1 MHNFKIDTTLP
12 FPFLKL
18 TELVTYTEVK
28 KPTGVAYL
36 LLVILKEAKDKKQK
50 IGDLLETF
58 GVPKVHHEI
67 FAEELRKLISDNI
80 LIVKNP
86 YTITYNINYFHVYTL
101 SDFEFTE
108 MGNKVFREEQ
118 IATGKEKSTKIDCYY
133 DVAAKQLSMKTDP
146 DLEVKMLYDNA
157 FDNSFVLSFECEKDV
172 ESFFN
177 LQKSSSF
184 NVKPAEVITDVELI
198 EKDCY
203 VGKYPVQFIID
214 NDELKIK
221 FENKG
226 IEEFFKKNYSID
238 IINKAISLKNKFKL
252 LKSNEVR
259 LSDLSSLN
267 IFEVML
273 PSEFNKLIKS
283 NHDLIIS
290 RKGYNFNSN
299 IINVTDEEVID
310 SISKYVD
317 FITIDNNKINAY
329 CPVTLLLNL
338 SNFGIIKL
346 PLVLLIKL
354 SFEEINEALEIYFN
368 KYEKFDIES
377 FTKLVKICSLTNS
390 KLKPIQEINK
400 YMGNDLLE
408 NIQILSSIKS
418 LISEKSYLKEKFDEI
433 LKQNYFNCLNTVNE
447 FSIETIL
454 KITNWVPSY
463 LNITD
468 IEVLNSIE
476 QQISTVNNKVKLF
489 ESLSKYFSSDLVVNY
504 VDPFND
510 IIEGTTSNNETL
522 ANISV
527 FDYSLNQ
534 LKIITGISNHIK
546 YGFDEDKIDKMK
558 FKETYLLAHDKLK
571 SIDIFRKT
579 NKSYFDEIDAFMRIF
594 SKINDNFNM
603 LDHALKNPTKITK
616 ELIDKKINSGDYQF
630 VIINLSTKLELILG
644 LNYGCEGNL
653 SDRLNQAR
661 KEKMIDKNI
670 IADLHLLREN
680 RNALVHPED
689 RKENFS
695 LDDLRRWNDLVFSL
709 EVQ

>member
-1 MHNFKIDTTLP
+1 MHSFKIETTLP

-28 KPTGVAYL
+28 KPTGVSYL

-50 IGDLLETF
+50 ISDLLEIF

-80 LIVKNP
+80 LIAKNP
-86 YTITYNINYFHVYTL
+86 YNINYFHMYAL
-101 SDFEFTE
+101 SNFEFTE
-108 MGNKVFREEQ
+108 MGEKVFREEQ

-184 NVKPAEVITDVELI
+184 KVKPAEVITSVELI
-198 EKDCY
+198 DKGCY
-203 VGKYPVQFIID
+203 VGKYPVQFVID
-214 NDELKIK
+214 NDELKVK
-221 FENKG
+221 FNHNG
-226 IEEFFKKNYSID
+226 IDDFFRKNYSIE

-252 LKSNEVR
+252 LKSKEVK
-259 LSDLSSLN
+259 LSNLSSLN
-267 IFEVML
+267 IYDAIL
-273 PSEFNKLIKS
+273 PSEFNKLVKN

-290 RKGYNFNSN
+290 RKDYNFNSN
-299 IINVTDEEVID
+299 LLNVTDEEVID
-310 SISKYVD
+310 NISKYVD

-338 SNFGIIKL
+338 SDFGVVKL
-346 PLVLLIKL
+346 PLVLVVKPT
-354 SFEEINEALEIYFN
+354 FEEINEALEFLFN
-368 KYEKFDIES
+368 KYVKFNPES
-377 FTKLVKICSLTNS
+377 FAQLVKICILTNN
-390 KLKPIQEINK
+390 KYKPIQEINK
-400 YMGNDLLE
+400 YMGNDLAE
-408 NIQILSSIKS
+408 NIQILTSVKV
-418 LISEKSYLKEKFDEI
+418 LISKNEYLKEEYVNL
-433 LKQNYFNCLNTVNE
+433 LKQNYYDYLNTVNE
-447 FSIETIL
+447 FSLETIL
-454 KITNWVPSY
+454 KITNWIPSY
-463 LNITD
+463 LNIGD
-468 IEVLNSIE
+468 LDVLNLIGQKISSI
-476 QQISTVNNKVKLF
+476 NNKVKLF
-489 ESLSKYFSSDLVVNY
+489 EILSRYFNSDLIINY
-504 VDPFND
+504 INPFND
-510 IIEGTTSNNETL
+510 IINGEISSNETL
-522 ANISV
+522 NNINV
-527 FDYSLNQ
+527 FNYSLKQ
-534 LKIITGISNHIK
+534 LKSITGISNFIK
-546 YGFDEDKIDKMK
+546 YSFDEEKIDKMK
-558 FKETYLLAHDKLK
+558 FKEIYLVAQDKIK
-571 SIDIFRKT
+571 SIAVFRKT
-579 NKSYFDEIDAFMRIF
+579 NKSYFDETDAFMRIF

-603 LDHALKNPTKITK
+603 LDHAVKNPTKITK

-630 VIINLSTKLELILG
+630 VLINLSTKLELILG

-695 LDDLRRWNDLVFSL
+695 SDDLRRWNDLVFSL

>member
-1 MHNFKIDTTLP
+1 MHNFKIETTLP

-28 KPTGVAYL
+28 KPTGVSYL

-50 IGDLLETF
+50 ISDLLEIF

-67 FAEELRKLISDNI
+67 FAEELRKLIADNI
-80 LIVKNP
+80 LIAKNP
-86 YTITYNINYFHVYTL
+86 YNINYFHMYAL
-101 SDFEFTE
+101 SNFEFTE
-108 MGNKVFREEQ
+108 MGEKVFREEQ

-157 FDNSFVLSFECEKDV
+157 FDNSFVLSFECEKNV

-184 NVKPAEVITDVELI
+184 KVKPAEVITSVELI
-198 EKDCY
+198 DKGCY
-203 VGKYPVQFIID
+203 VGKYPVQFVID
-214 NDELKIK
+214 NDELKVK
-221 FENKG
+221 FNHNG
-226 IEEFFKKNYSID
+226 IDDFFRKNYSIE

-252 LKSNEVR
+252 LKSNEIK
-259 LSDLSSLN
+259 LSNLSSLN
-267 IFEVML
+267 IYDAIL
-273 PSEFNKLIKS
+273 PSEFNKLVKN

-290 RKGYNFNSN
+290 RKDYNFNSN
-299 IINVTDEEVID
+299 LLNVTDEEVID
-310 SISKYVD
+310 NISKYVD

-338 SNFGIIKL
+338 SNFGVVKL
-346 PLVLLIKL
+346 PLVLVVKPT
-354 SFEEINEALEIYFN
+354 FEEINEALEFLFN
-368 KYEKFDIES
+368 KYVKFSPES
-377 FTKLVKICSLTNS
+377 FAQLVKICILTNN
-390 KLKPIQEINK
+390 KYKPIQEINK
-400 YMGNDLLE
+400 YMGNDLAE
-408 NIQILSSIKS
+408 NIRILTSVKV
-418 LISEKSYLKEKFDEI
+418 LISKNEYLKEEYVNL
-433 LKQNYFNCLNTVNE
+433 LKQNYYDYLNTVNE
-447 FSIETIL
+447 FSLETIL
-454 KITNWVPSY
+454 KITNWIPSY
-463 LNITD
+463 LNIGD
-468 IEVLNSIE
+468 LDVLNLIE
-476 QQISTVNNKVKLF
+476 QKISSINNKVKLF
-489 ESLSKYFSSDLVVNY
+489 EILSRYFNSDLIINY
-504 VDPFND
+504 INPFND
-510 IIEGTTSNNETL
+510 IIKGEISSNETL
-522 ANISV
+522 NNINV
-527 FDYSLNQ
+527 FNYSLNQ
-534 LKIITGISNHIK
+534 LKSITGISNFIK
-546 YGFDEDKIDKMK
+546 YSFDEEKIDKMK
-558 FKETYLLAHDKLK
+558 FKEIYLVAQDKIK
-571 SIDIFRKT
+571 SIAVFRKT
-579 NKSYFDEIDAFMRIF
+579 NKLYFDETDAFMRIF

-603 LDHALKNPTKITK
+603 LDYAVKNPTKITK

-630 VIINLSTKLELILG
+630 VLINLSTKLELILG

-695 LDDLRRWNDLVFSL
+695 SDDLRRWNDLVFSL

>member
-1 MHNFKIDTTLP
+1 MHNFKIETTLP

-28 KPTGVAYL
+28 KPTGVSYL
-36 LLVILKEAKDKKQK
+36 LLVILKEARDKKQK
-50 IGDLLETF
+50 ISDLLEIF

-80 LIVKNP
+80 LIAKNP
-86 YTITYNINYFHVYTL
+86 YNINYFHMYAL
-101 SDFEFTE
+101 SNFEFTE
-108 MGNKVFREEQ
+108 MGEKVFREEQ

-133 DVAAKQLSMKTDP
+133 DVAAKQLSMKPDT

-184 NVKPAEVITDVELI
+184 KVKPAEVITSVELI
-198 EKDCY
+198 DKGCY
-203 VGKYPVQFIID
+203 VGKYPVQFVID
-214 NDELKIK
+214 NDELKVK
-221 FENKG
+221 FNHNG
-226 IEEFFKKNYSID
+226 IDEFFRKNYSIE

-252 LKSNEVR
+252 LKSNEVK
-259 LSDLSSLN
+259 LSNLSSLN
-267 IFEVML
+267 IYDAIL
-273 PSEFNKLIKS
+273 PSEFNKLVKN

-290 RKGYNFNSN
+290 RKDYNFNSN
-299 IINVTDEEVID
+299 LLNVTDEEVID
-310 SISKYVD
+310 NISKYVD

-338 SNFGIIKL
+338 SDFGVVKL
-346 PLVLLIKL
+346 PLVLVVKPT
-354 SFEEINEALEIYFN
+354 FEEINEALEFLFN
-368 KYEKFDIES
+368 KYVKFNPES
-377 FTKLVKICSLTNS
+377 FAQLVKICILTNN
-390 KLKPIQEINK
+390 KYKPIQEINK
-400 YMGNDLLE
+400 YMGNDLAE
-408 NIQILSSIKS
+408 NIQILTSVKV
-418 LISEKSYLKEKFDEI
+418 LISKNEYLKEEYVNL
-433 LKQNYFNCLNTVNE
+433 LKQNYYDYLNTVNE
-447 FSIETIL
+447 FSLETIL
-454 KITNWVPSY
+454 KITNWIPSY
-463 LNITD
+463 LNIGD
-468 IEVLNSIE
+468 LDVLNLIE
-476 QQISTVNNKVKLF
+476 QKISSINNKVKLF
-489 ESLSKYFSSDLVVNY
+489 EILSRYFNSDLIINY
-504 VDPFND
+504 INPFND
-510 IIEGTTSNNETL
+510 IINGEISSNETL
-522 ANISV
+522 NNINV
-527 FDYSLNQ
+527 FNYSLNQ
-534 LKIITGISNHIK
+534 LKSITGISNFIK
-546 YGFDEDKIDKMK
+546 YSFDEEKIDKMK
-558 FKETYLLAHDKLK
+558 FKEIYLVAQDKIK
-571 SIDIFRKT
+571 SIAVFRKT
-579 NKSYFDEIDAFMRIF
+579 NKSYFDETDAFMRIF

-603 LDHALKNPTKITK
+603 LDHAVKNPTKITK

-630 VIINLSTKLELILG
+630 VLINLSTKLELILG

-695 LDDLRRWNDLVFSL
+695 SDDLRRWNDLVFSL

>member
-1 MHNFKIDTTLP
+1 MHNFKIETTLP

-28 KPTGVAYL
+28 KPTGVSYL

-50 IGDLLETF
+50 ISDLLEIF

-67 FAEELRKLISDNI
+67 FAEELQKLISDNI
-80 LIVKNP
+80 LIAKNP
-86 YTITYNINYFHVYTL
+86 YNINYFHMYAL
-101 SDFEFTE
+101 SNFEFTE
-108 MGNKVFREEQ
+108 MGEKVFREEQ

-184 NVKPAEVITDVELI
+184 KVKPAEVITSVELI
-198 EKDCY
+198 DKGCY
-203 VGKYPVQFIID
+203 VGKYPVQFVID
-214 NDELKIK
+214 NDELKVK
-221 FENKG
+221 FNHNG
-226 IEEFFKKNYSID
+226 IDDFFRKNYSIE

-252 LKSNEVR
+252 LKSNEVK
-259 LSDLSSLN
+259 LSNLSSLN
-267 IFEVML
+267 IYDAIL
-273 PSEFNKLIKS
+273 PSEFNKLVKN

-290 RKGYNFNSN
+290 RKDYNFNSN
-299 IINVTDEEVID
+299 LLNVTDEEVID
-310 SISKYVD
+310 NISKYVD

-338 SNFGIIKL
+338 SDFGVVKL
-346 PLVLLIKL
+346 PLVLVVKPT
-354 SFEEINEALEIYFN
+354 FEEINGALEFLFN
-368 KYEKFDIES
+368 KYVKFNPES
-377 FTKLVKICSLTNS
+377 FAQLVKICILTNN
-390 KLKPIQEINK
+390 KYKPIQEINK
-400 YMGNDLLE
+400 YMGNDLAE
-408 NIQILSSIKS
+408 NIQILTSVKV
-418 LISEKSYLKEKFDEI
+418 LISKNEYLKEEYFNL
-433 LKQNYFNCLNTVNE
+433 LKQNYYDYLNTVNE
-447 FSIETIL
+447 FSLETIL
-454 KITNWVPSY
+454 KITNWIPSY
-463 LNITD
+463 LNIGD
-468 IEVLNSIE
+468 LDVLNLIE
-476 QQISTVNNKVKLF
+476 QKISSINNKVKLF
-489 ESLSKYFSSDLVVNY
+489 EILSRYFNSDLIINY
-504 VDPFND
+504 INPFND
-510 IIEGTTSNNETL
+510 IINGEISSNETL
-522 ANISV
+522 NNINV
-527 FDYSLNQ
+527 FNYSLNQ
-534 LKIITGISNHIK
+534 LKSITGISNFIK
-546 YGFDEDKIDKMK
+546 YSFDEEKIDKMK
-558 FKETYLLAHDKLK
+558 FKEIYLVAQDKIK
-571 SIDIFRKT
+571 NIAVFRKT
-579 NKSYFDEIDAFMRIF
+579 NKSYFEETDAFMRIF

-603 LDHALKNPTKITK
+603 LDHAVKNPTKITK

-630 VIINLSTKLELILG
+630 VLINLSTKLELILG

-695 LDDLRRWNDLVFSL
+695 SDDLRRWNDLVFSL

>member
-1 MHNFKIDTTLP
+1 MHNFKIETTLP

-28 KPTGVAYL
+28 KPTGVSYL

-50 IGDLLETF
+50 ISDLLEIF

-80 LIVKNP
+80 LIAKNP
-86 YTITYNINYFHVYTL
+86 YNINYFHMYAL
-101 SDFEFTE
+101 SNFEFTE
-108 MGNKVFREEQ
+108 MGEKVFREEQ

-184 NVKPAEVITDVELI
+184 KVKPAEVITSVELI
-198 EKDCY
+198 DKGCY
-203 VGKYPVQFIID
+203 VGKYPVQFVID
-214 NDELKIK
+214 NDELKVK
-221 FENKG
+221 FNHNG
-226 IEEFFKKNYSID
+226 IDEFFRKNYSIE

-252 LKSNEVR
+252 LKSNEVK
-259 LSDLSSLN
+259 LSNLSSLN
-267 IFEVML
+267 IYDAIL
-273 PSEFNKLIKS
+273 PSEFNKLVKN

-290 RKGYNFNSN
+290 RKDYNFNSN
-299 IINVTDEEVID
+299 LLNVTDEEVID
-310 SISKYVD
+310 NISKYVD

-338 SNFGIIKL
+338 SDFGVVKL
-346 PLVLLIKL
+346 PLVLVVKPT
-354 SFEEINEALEIYFN
+354 FEEINEALEFLFN
-368 KYEKFDIES
+368 KYVKFNPES
-377 FTKLVKICSLTNS
+377 FAQLVKICILTNN
-390 KLKPIQEINK
+390 KYKPIQEINK
-400 YMGNDLLE
+400 YMGNDLAE
-408 NIQILSSIKS
+408 NIQILTSVKV
-418 LISEKSYLKEKFDEI
+418 LISKNEYLKEEYVNL
-433 LKQNYFNCLNTVNE
+433 LKQNYYDYLNTVNE
-447 FSIETIL
+447 FSLETIL
-454 KITNWVPSY
+454 KITNWIPSY
-463 LNITD
+463 LNIGD
-468 IEVLNSIE
+468 LDVLNLIE
-476 QQISTVNNKVKLF
+476 QKISSINNKVKLF
-489 ESLSKYFSSDLVVNY
+489 EILSRYFNSDLIINY
-504 VDPFND
+504 INPFND
-510 IIEGTTSNNETL
+510 IINGEISSNETL
-522 ANISV
+522 NNINV
-527 FDYSLNQ
+527 FNYSLNQ
-534 LKIITGISNHIK
+534 LKSITGISNFIK
-546 YGFDEDKIDKMK
+546 YSFDEEKIDKMK
-558 FKETYLLAHDKLK
+558 FKEIYLVAQDKIK
-571 SIDIFRKT
+571 SIAVFRKT
-579 NKSYFDEIDAFMRIF
+579 NKSYFDETDAFMRIF

-603 LDHALKNPTKITK
+603 IEHAMKNPAKITK

-630 VIINLSTKLELILG
+630 VLINLSTKLELILG

-695 LDDLRRWNDLVFSL
+695 SDDLRRWNDLVFSL

>member
-1 MHNFKIDTTLP
+1 MHNFKIETTLP

-28 KPTGVAYL
+28 KPTGVSYL

-50 IGDLLETF
+50 ISDLLEIF

-80 LIVKNP
+80 LIAKNP
-86 YTITYNINYFHVYTL
+86 YNINYFHMYAL
-101 SDFEFTE
+101 SNFEFTE
-108 MGNKVFREEQ
+108 MGEKVFREEQ

-184 NVKPAEVITDVELI
+184 KVKPAEVITSVELI
-198 EKDCY
+198 DKGCY
-203 VGKYPVQFIID
+203 VGKYPVQFVID
-214 NDELKIK
+214 NDELKVK
-221 FENKG
+221 FNHNG
-226 IEEFFKKNYSID
+226 IDEFFRKNYSIE

-252 LKSNEVR
+252 LKSNEVK
-259 LSDLSSLN
+259 LSNLSSLN
-267 IFEVML
+267 IYDAIL
-273 PSEFNKLIKS
+273 PSEFNKLVKN

-290 RKGYNFNSN
+290 RKDYNFNSN
-299 IINVTDEEVID
+299 LLNVTDEEVID
-310 SISKYVD
+310 NISKYVD

-338 SNFGIIKL
+338 SDFGVVKL
-346 PLVLLIKL
+346 PLVLVVKPT
-354 SFEEINEALEIYFN
+354 FEEINEALEFLFN
-368 KYEKFDIES
+368 KYVKFNPES
-377 FTKLVKICSLTNS
+377 FAQLVKICILTNN
-390 KLKPIQEINK
+390 KYKPIQEINK
-400 YMGNDLLE
+400 YMGNDLAE
-408 NIQILSSIKS
+408 NIQILTSVKV
-418 LISEKSYLKEKFDEI
+418 LISKNEYLKEEYVNL
-433 LKQNYFNCLNTVNE
+433 LKQNYYDYLNTVNE
-447 FSIETIL
+447 FSLETIL
-454 KITNWVPSY
+454 KITNWIPSY
-463 LNITD
+463 LNIGD
-468 IEVLNSIE
+468 LDVLNLIE
-476 QQISTVNNKVKLF
+476 QKISSINNKVKLF
-489 ESLSKYFSSDLVVNY
+489 EILSRYFNSDLIINY
-504 VDPFND
+504 INPFND
-510 IIEGTTSNNETL
+510 IINGEISSNETL
-522 ANISV
+522 NNINV
-527 FDYSLNQ
+527 FNYSLNQ
-534 LKIITGISNHIK
+534 LKSITGISNFIK
-546 YGFDEDKIDKMK
+546 YSFDEEKIDKMK
-558 FKETYLLAHDKLK
+558 FKEIYLVAQDKIK
-571 SIDIFRKT
+571 SIAVFRKT
-579 NKSYFDEIDAFMRIF
+579 NKSYFDETDAFMRIF

-603 LDHALKNPTKITK
+603 LDHAVKNPTKITK

-630 VIINLSTKLELILG
+630 VLINLSTKLELILG

-695 LDDLRRWNDLVFSL
+695 SDDLRRWNDLVFSL

>member
-1 MHNFKIDTTLP
+1 MHNFKIETTLP

-28 KPTGVAYL
+28 KPTGVSYL

-50 IGDLLETF
+50 ISDLLEIF

-67 FAEELRKLISDNI
+67 FAEELRKLIADNI
-80 LIVKNP
+80 LIAKNP
-86 YTITYNINYFHVYTL
+86 YNINYFHMYAL
-101 SDFEFTE
+101 SNFEFTE
-108 MGNKVFREEQ
+108 MGEKVFREEQ

-157 FDNSFVLSFECEKDV
+157 FDNSFVLSFECEKNV

-184 NVKPAEVITDVELI
+184 KVKPAEVITSVELI
-198 EKDCY
+198 DKGCY
-203 VGKYPVQFIID
+203 VGKYPVQFVID
-214 NDELKIK
+214 NDELKVK
-221 FENKG
+221 FNHNG
-226 IEEFFKKNYSID
+226 IDDFFRKNYSIE

-252 LKSNEVR
+252 LKSNEIK
-259 LSDLSSLN
+259 LSNLSSLN
-267 IFEVML
+267 IYDAIL
-273 PSEFNKLIKS
+273 PSEFNKLVKN

-290 RKGYNFNSN
+290 RKDYNFNSN
-299 IINVTDEEVID
+299 LLNVTDEEVID
-310 SISKYVD
+310 NISKYVD

-338 SNFGIIKL
+338 SNFGVVKL
-346 PLVLLIKL
+346 PLVLVVKPT
-354 SFEEINEALEIYFN
+354 FEEINEALEFLFN
-368 KYEKFDIES
+368 KYVKFSPES
-377 FTKLVKICSLTNS
+377 FAQLVKICILTNN
-390 KLKPIQEINK
+390 KYKPIQEINK
-400 YMGNDLLE
+400 YMGNDLAE
-408 NIQILSSIKS
+408 NIRILTSVKV
-418 LISEKSYLKEKFDEI
+418 LISKNEYLKEEYVNL
-433 LKQNYFNCLNTVNE
+433 LKQNYYDYLNTVNE
-447 FSIETIL
+447 FSLETIL
-454 KITNWVPSY
+454 KITNWIPSY
-463 LNITD
+463 LNIGD
-468 IEVLNSIE
+468 LDVLNLIE
-476 QQISTVNNKVKLF
+476 QKISSINNKVKLF
-489 ESLSKYFSSDLVVNY
+489 EILSRYFNSDLIINY
-504 VDPFND
+504 INPFND
-510 IIEGTTSNNETL
+510 IIKGEISSNETL
-522 ANISV
+522 NNINV
-527 FDYSLNQ
+527 FNYSLNQ
-534 LKIITGISNHIK
+534 LKSITGISNFIK
-546 YGFDEDKIDKMK
+546 YSFDEENIDKMK
-558 FKETYLLAHDKLK
+558 FKEIYLVAQDKIK
-571 SIDIFRKT
+571 SIAVFRKT
-579 NKSYFDEIDAFMRIF
+579 NKLYFDETDAFMRIF

-603 LDHALKNPTKITK
+603 LDYAVKNPTKITK

-630 VIINLSTKLELILG
+630 VLINLSTKLELILG

-695 LDDLRRWNDLVFSL
+695 SDDLRRWNDLVFSL

>member
-1 MHNFKIDTTLP
+1 MHNFKIETTLP

-28 KPTGVAYL
+28 KPTGVSYL
-36 LLVILKEAKDKKQK
+36 LLVILKESKDKKQK
-50 IGDLLETF
+50 ISDLLEIF

-80 LIVKNP
+80 LIAKNP
-86 YTITYNINYFHVYTL
+86 YNINYFHMYAL
-101 SDFEFTE
+101 SNFEFTE
-108 MGNKVFREEQ
+108 MGEKVFREEQ

-184 NVKPAEVITDVELI
+184 KVKPAEVITSVELI
-198 EKDCY
+198 DKGCY
-203 VGKYPVQFIID
+203 VGKYPVQFVID
-214 NDELKIK
+214 NDELKVK
-221 FENKG
+221 FNHNG
-226 IEEFFKKNYSID
+226 IDEFFRKNYSIE

-252 LKSNEVR
+252 LKSNEVK
-259 LSDLSSLN
+259 LSNLSSLN
-267 IFEVML
+267 IYDAIL
-273 PSEFNKLIKS
+273 PSEFNKLVKN

-290 RKGYNFNSN
+290 RKDYNFNSN
-299 IINVTDEEVID
+299 LLNVTDEEVID
-310 SISKYVD
+310 NISKYVD

-338 SNFGIIKL
+338 SDFGVVKL
-346 PLVLLIKL
+346 PLVLVVKPT
-354 SFEEINEALEIYFN
+354 FEEINEALEFLFN
-368 KYEKFDIES
+368 KYVKFNPES
-377 FTKLVKICSLTNS
+377 FAQLVKICILTNN
-390 KLKPIQEINK
+390 KYKPIQEINK
-400 YMGNDLLE
+400 YMGNDLAE
-408 NIQILSSIKS
+408 NIQILTSVKV
-418 LISEKSYLKEKFDEI
+418 LISKNEYLKEEYVNL
-433 LKQNYFNCLNTVNE
+433 LKQNYYDYLNTVNE
-447 FSIETIL
+447 FSLETIL
-454 KITNWVPSY
+454 KITNWIPSY
-463 LNITD
+463 LNIGD
-468 IEVLNSIE
+468 LDVLNLIE
-476 QQISTVNNKVKLF
+476 QKISSINNKVKLF
-489 ESLSKYFSSDLVVNY
+489 EILSRYFNSDLIINY
-504 VDPFND
+504 INPFND
-510 IIEGTTSNNETL
+510 IINGEISSNETL
-522 ANISV
+522 NNINV
-527 FDYSLNQ
+527 FNYSLNQ
-534 LKIITGISNHIK
+534 LKSITGISNFIK
-546 YGFDEDKIDKMK
+546 YSFDEEKIDKMK
-558 FKETYLLAHDKLK
+558 FKEIYLVAQDKIK
-571 SIDIFRKT
+571 SIAVFRKT
-579 NKSYFDEIDAFMRIF
+579 NKSYFDETDAFMRIF

-603 LDHALKNPTKITK
+603 LDHAVKNPTKITK

-630 VIINLSTKLELILG
+630 VLINLSTKLELILG

-695 LDDLRRWNDLVFSL
+695 SDDLRRWNDLVFSL